1 MTAIDAQGYY
11 IGIDGGGTRSTLLI
25 DFEDGGA
32 PICVQ
37 GGPLNI
43 CSVPQQEA
51 GASLE
56 KLFRQAADAVRAR
69 GGQRCK
75 GIGAGVA
82 GAADPRTIPF
92 FRESIGRI
100 FPGIPLTVETD
111 AAAALYG
118 AHLDR
123 EGIVLVSGTGS
134 SCFGGKGGRFHL
146 AGGGGHIIDDGGSG
160 YAIGRD
166 ILSAVL
172 KALDKRIPPT
182 LLSEAVQKQ
191 YGIASRGDI
200 IAFVYDPHTRK
211 DAIAACAPLITAAC
225 QAGDQAALE
234 IARNAAE
241 HLFEIAS
248 AVVTALELPQGPIA
262 YTGSVLKKEPYV
274 RKFLKEKL
282 DTGWGNMVYYEA
294 KADAA
299 AGAVLM
305 ARWAAAKGSL

>member
-1 MTAIDAQGYY
+1 MAAMDSQGYY

-25 DFEDGGA
+25 DFENSGG
-32 PICVQ
+32 PVRIQ

-43 CSVPQQEA
+43 CSVPQPEVA
-51 GASLE
+51 ASLE
-56 KLFRQAADAVRAR
+56 ELFRQAADAVRAR
-69 GGQRCK
+69 GRHSCR
-75 GIGAGVA
+75 GIGVGAA
-82 GAADPRTIPF
+82 GATNPRIPPF
-92 FRESIGRI
+92 FHEAIGRLS
-100 FPGIPLTVETD
+100 PGVPLTVETD
-111 AAAALYG
+111 TAAALYG
-118 AHLDR
+118 AHLCR

-134 SCFGGKGGRFHL
+134 SCFGEKDGRSHL

-182 LLSEAVQKQ
+182 LLSEAVREK
-191 YGIASRGDI
+191 YGIVSRGDI

-211 DAIAACAPLITAAC
+211 DTIAACAPLLTAAC
-225 QAGDQAALE
+225 QAGDQVALA

-241 HLFEIAS
+241 HLFEIVS
-248 AVVTALELPQGPIA
+248 AVVTALELPRGPIA
-262 YTGSVLKKEPYV
+262 FTGSILKKEPYV
-274 RKFLKEKL
+274 RKFLSKKL
-282 DTGWGNMVYYEA
+282 DTRWENMVYYEA

-305 ARWAAAKGSL
+305 ARWAAEENLS

>member
-123 EGIVLVSGTGS
+123 EGIVLVSGT
-134 SCFGGKGGRFHL
+134 C
-146 AGGGGHIIDDGGSG
+146 
-160 YAIGRD
+160 
-166 ILSAVL
+166 
-172 KALDKRIPPT
+172 
-182 LLSEAVQKQ
+182 LL
-191 YGIASRGDI
+191 
-200 IAFVYDPHTRK
+200 
-211 DAIAACAPLITAAC
+211 
-225 QAGDQAALE
+225 
-234 IARNAAE
+234 
-241 HLFEIAS
+241 
-248 AVVTALELPQGPIA
+248 
-262 YTGSVLKKEPYV
+262 YTS
-274 RKFLKEKL
+274 
-282 DTGWGNMVYYEA
+282 
-294 KADAA
+294 DAA
-299 AGAVLM
+299 DEYITG
-305 ARWAAAKGSL
+305 